1 MTGNA
6 ALGDHGGMVSRDLLR
21 LKPAARRRA
30 WRLLRI
36 VLDVYRRAPERVATL
51 ERVVEAFA
59 VNGPDAGRPEQAS
72 R

>member
-1 MTGNA
+1 
-6 ALGDHGGMVSRDLLR
+6 MVNRDLLR
-21 LKPAARRRA
+21 LKPEARRRA
-30 WRLLRI
+30 WRVLRI

-59 VNGPDAGRPEQAS
+59 VEAPIARRDGQAA